1 MGLDCTWQLP
11 DGRGSSAAVLDSR
24 LLLREEAAVSMQAY
38 ASRTGWIM
46 LAAIVMFSVG
56 LLRIIS
62 GISYLVNSHK
72 VNDFTLGLFGD
83 NMWVWGL
90 WDLGIA
96 AVAIWAA
103 YSLLGGGEFG
113 RVIAYLWAMLV
124 IVNSFLI
131 IGIAPWF
138 AAAMIT
144 LAILVIYGLASTPV
158 RSET

>member
-1 MGLDCTWQLP
+1 MRDRSIDSTT
-11 DGRGSSAAVLDSR
+11 VLDSPPFR
-24 LLLREEAAVSMQAY
+24 DGREATVSIQAY

-46 LAAIVMFSVG
+46 LATIVMFSVG
-56 LLRIIS
+56 VLRVIS
-62 GISYLVNSHK
+62 GISYLADSHK
-72 VNDFTLGLFGD
+72 VNNLTLGLFGD
-83 NMWVWGL
+83 NMWAWGI

-96 AVAIWAA
+96 AIAIWAA
-103 YSLLGGGEFG
+103 FSLVGGGEFG
-113 RVIAYLWAMLV
+113 RVIAYLWAILV

-144 LAILVIYGLASTPV
+144 LAVLVVYGLSSTP

>member
-1 MGLDCTWQLP
+1 V
-11 DGRGSSAAVLDSR
+11 SSV
-24 LLLREEAAVSMQAY
+24 QAY

-56 LLRIIS
+56 VFRVIS

-72 VNDFTLGLFGD
+72 VNDYTAGLFGD
-83 NMWVWGL
+83 NMWAWGL

-103 YSLLGGGEFG
+103 FSLLSGGEFG
-113 RVIAYLWAMLV
+113 RVIAYIWAILV
-124 IVNSFLI
+124 IVNSFLT

-138 AAAMIT
+138 GAAMLT
-144 LAILVIYGLASTPV
+144 LAVLVVYGLASTPL
-158 RSET
+158 RSSET

>member
-1 MGLDCTWQLP
+1 
-11 DGRGSSAAVLDSR
+11 
-24 LLLREEAAVSMQAY
+24 
-38 ASRTGWIM
+38 M

-56 LLRIIS
+56 VLRIIS
-62 GISYLVNSHK
+62 GISYLVDSRK
-72 VNDFTLGLFGD
+72 VNDFTAGFFGD
-83 NMWVWGL
+83 NMWAWGL

-113 RVIAYLWAMLV
+113 RVIAYIWAILV
-124 IVNSFLI
+124 IVNGFLI

-144 LAILVIYGLASTPV
+144 LAVLVVYGLASTPL
-158 RSET
+158 RSAT

>member
-1 MGLDCTWQLP
+1 M
-11 DGRGSSAAVLDSR
+11 SSV
-24 LLLREEAAVSMQAY
+24 QAY

-56 LLRIIS
+56 VYRVLS
-62 GISYLVNSHK
+62 GISYLADSHK
-72 VNDFTLGLFGD
+72 INDFTAGFFGD
-83 NMWVWGL
+83 NMWAWGL

-96 AVAIWAA
+96 AIAIWAA
-103 YSLLGGGEFG
+103 FSLLSGGEFG
-113 RVIAYLWAMLV
+113 RVIAYLWAILV

-144 LAILVIYGLASTPV
+144 LAVLVVYGLASTPL
-158 RSET
+158 RSAAAQA

>member
-1 MGLDCTWQLP
+1 M
-11 DGRGSSAAVLDSR
+11 
-24 LLLREEAAVSMQAY
+24 
-38 ASRTGWIM
+38 
-46 LAAIVMFSVG
+46 
-56 LLRIIS
+56 
-62 GISYLVNSHK
+62 
-72 VNDFTLGLFGD
+72 NDFTLGLFGD

-144 LAILVIYGLASTPV
+144 PCDPGDLRARFDTGAIRDITASQTLRNLTKIRSRKRTRAPAAGQLPRSGQSVCVPVSRRRLSADSTRRPLLTDAASGLFINEL
-158 RSET
+158 R

>member
-1 MGLDCTWQLP
+1 MV
-11 DGRGSSAAVLDSR
+11 SSV
-24 LLLREEAAVSMQAY
+24 QAY

-56 LLRIIS
+56 VYRVLS
-62 GISYLVNSHK
+62 GISYLANSHK
-72 VNDFTLGLFGD
+72 INDFTAGFFGD
-83 NMWVWGL
+83 NMWAWGL

-96 AVAIWAA
+96 VIAIWAA
-103 YSLLGGGEFG
+103 FSLLGGGEFG
-113 RVIAYLWAMLV
+113 RVIAYIWAILV

-144 LAILVIYGLASTPV
+144 LAVLVVYGLASTPL
-158 RSET
+158 RSAT